1 MANGTVAA
9 KLPSAQEILEPSAS
23 SLLLKRVFG
32 HAGMTIG
39 GGVLLFI
46 FLIAI
51 LAPLLAPHDP
61 FDQDL
66 SKRFLDPVWGAK
78 GTWLHPLG
86 TDGFGRDYLSRMM
99 FGAQTSLL
107 IGFAAMLIS
116 GVIGTALGVAA
127 GYFGGRVDMII
138 TFIITTRLAMP
149 VILVAL
155 VVVALIGSSLNIVI
169 WVLGLLIWDR
179 FAVVMRATTQ
189 QVRSMDYIAA
199 AKALGCSTTRI
210 IFTEIMPN
218 VANALIVVATLEVAH
233 AVLLEAALSFL
244 GLGVQPPT
252 PSWGLMISEGKGMMF
267 FKAWV
272 IAIPG
277 FALFMLVL
285 CINLM
290 GDGIRDVTA
299 PENRN

>member
-107 IGFAAMLIS
+107 IGFAAMLFS